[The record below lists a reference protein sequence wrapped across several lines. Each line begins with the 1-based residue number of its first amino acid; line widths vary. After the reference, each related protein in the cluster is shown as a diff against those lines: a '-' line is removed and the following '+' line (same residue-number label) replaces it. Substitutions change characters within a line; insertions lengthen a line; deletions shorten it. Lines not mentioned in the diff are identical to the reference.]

1 MNFPLLSHRRT
12 LPILYASET
21 AFESAVLPPVRFVLH
36 RISAA
41 RRLDL
46 LACMGELASQL
57 EMLQASGSLDDR
69 VQAEALRIQID
80 REYLRWGLKELRG
93 LEIDGVP
100 AEAESLFERGPEDL
114 MNEIVS
120 RIRAECELSGEERK
134 N

>member
-1 MNFPLLSHRRT
+1 MNFPLLSLRPSS
-12 LPILYASET
+12 PILYASEA

-46 LACMGELASQL
+46 LARMGELASRL
-57 EMLQASGSLDDR
+57 EMLRASDSLDDR

-93 LEIDGVP
+93 LDIDGVP
-100 AEAESLFERGPEDL
+100 AEAESLFERGPEAL
-114 MNEIVS
+114 MNEIVGC
-120 RIRAECELSGEERK
+120 IRAECELSGEERK